1 MVKKLSFSLTLLI
14 ITMISNNVIG
24 GGIPVYSYS
33 EMVTMKVDEMKSDV
47 GAKMVQTQRNL
58 VDSAMNAVGGPET
71 FSAASLKK
79 GLEQVLAQPSE
90 LVTGHYEGLQNLLG
104 SASEYGEIE
113 IKKCGGNADEV
124 MKRLNETIA
133 YPAKQADLLKT
144 TTADLNKKAA
154 DRVISLQQ
162 AATTGLAKAWV
173 AQSDTSDVAKTISKT
188 QEELDN
194 ADSQMDVI
202 GTILRLQE
210 ETQKSLNSRFSLMAD
225 DAITSGLLVL
235 EGNK

>member
-24 GGIPVYSYS
+24 GIPVYSYS
-33 EMVTMKVDEMKSDV
+33 EMVTMKVDETKSDV
-47 GAKMVQTQRNL
+47 AAKMVQTQRNL

-104 SASEYGEIE
+104 SASEYGKIEIE
-113 IKKCGGNADEV
+113 KCGGNADEV

-225 DAITSGLLVL
+225 DVITSGLLVL